1 MNSLPHLAEGTQI
14 PMCCVSPRFLLWF
27 ALCSTFER
35 YVAEVN
41 SGQLR
46 WGIVHTDKFWRENVR
61 ALEAND
67 FKVLKYVPTQKAA
80 QTLRS

>member
-1 MNSLPHLAEGTQI
+1 M
-14 PMCCVSPRFLLWF
+14 
-27 ALCSTFER
+27 
-35 YVAEVN
+35 AEVN

-67 FKVLKYVPTQKAA
+67 FKVLKYVPYENKKRKGHRHMKGQ
-80 QTLRS
+80 

>member
-1 MNSLPHLAEGTQI
+1 MPR
-14 PMCCVSPRFLLWF
+14 VSH
-27 ALCSTFER
+27 STFER

-67 FKVLKYVPTQKAA
+67 FKVLK
-80 QTLRS
+80 